1 MTKIK
6 LKKVVC
12 KKCKKES
19 EQPIIYSVNFL
30 LGSKKS
36 NENLLNNKQVCPHCG
51 YTARCIDN

>member
-36 NENLLNNKQVCPHCG
+36 NENLLIHQQFCPHCG
-51 YTARCIDN
+51 YTARRIDN